1 MLGIMYLCVQAASFR
16 LSPLMLVD
24 TRWPQPQTQTPAVDQ
39 AWSQRRAALQPR
51 SYRGRTPAKRP
62 APPKPLSGKTGGR
75 KWTHCGG
82 R

>member
-1 MLGIMYLCVQAASFR
+1 MYLCVQAASFR

-24 TRWPQPQTQTPAVDQ
+24 THWPQPQTQTPAVDQ

-62 APPKPLSGKTGGR
+62 APPKPQWKDWRQKVDSLWGEVK
-75 KWTHCGG
+75 
-82 R
+82 